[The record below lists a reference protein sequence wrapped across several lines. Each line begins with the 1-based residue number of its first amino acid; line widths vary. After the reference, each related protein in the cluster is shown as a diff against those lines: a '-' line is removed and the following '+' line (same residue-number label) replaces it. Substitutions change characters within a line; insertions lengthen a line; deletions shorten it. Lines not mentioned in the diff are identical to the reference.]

1 MTVRKTYRGPA
12 GKINGATCRGVA
24 CLRTRFLSEW
34 KMVTGAILI
43 LCLAAAF
50 ACPAPAARIKDIA
63 VIAGVRDNQ
72 LIGYGLVVGLDG
84 TGDKIDNGFTDQALT
99 NMLSRQGL
107 SMRGK
112 SLESDNVAAVMLTA
126 ALPPFVKQGSRIDVM
141 VSSIGDAESLLGGT
155 LLMSPLRGADG
166 RVYAVAQGSV
176 IIGGF
181 SVGGAGGGVSKNHA
195 TVGRIPNG
203 ASVEREL
210 SYDFAARRE
219 FTINLHAADFTT
231 CRNMEQIINQSI
243 SGVTARVVDA
253 SSVTVAMNGGY
264 PGDIIDL
271 VSSVEG
277 LDVSVDTPAVVVL
290 NEKTGTI
297 VMGENV
303 RISTVAIAHGNLSI
317 QIKEEQSVS
326 QPLPFSPEA
335 PAGSAPTELESGAV
349 VAPGGQTVVTTD
361 TSIGVT
367 EEKKQMQVVPA
378 GVTIREVVAA
388 LNAIGATPRDLIV
401 ILQTIKAAGALQA
414 ELEIL

>member
-1 MTVRKTYRGPA
+1 MTVRKTHRETSRE
-12 GKINGATCRGVA
+12 INGTVHRGGEYGRV
-24 CLRTRFLSEW
+24 RFLPGW
-34 KMVTGAILI
+34 KRVTGAVFILF
-43 LCLAAAF
+43 LVTVLASS
-50 ACPAPAARIKDIA
+50 APAARIKDIA
-63 VIAGVRDNQ
+63 EIAGVRDNQ
-72 LIGYGLVVGLDG
+72 LVGYGLIVGLDG

-112 SLESDNVAAVMLTA
+112 SLKSENVAAVMLTA
-126 ALPPFVKQGSRIDVM
+126 VLPPFVKQGSRIDVM

-155 LLMSPLRGADG
+155 LLMSSLRGADG

-181 SVGGAGGGVSKNHA
+181 SVGGTGSGASKNHA

-210 SYDFAARRE
+210 AYDFTARRE
-219 FTINLHAADFTT
+219 FTINLHTADFTT
-231 CRNMEQIINQSI
+231 CRNMEQIINRAVA
-243 SGVTARVVDA
+243 GVMARVIDA
-253 SSVTVAMNGGY
+253 SSVTVAMTDTY
-264 PGDIIDL
+264 QGDIIDL

-277 LDVSVDTPAVVVL
+277 LEVIIDTPAVVVL

-303 RISTVAIAHGNLSI
+303 RISTVAVAHGNLSI

-335 PAGSAPTELESGAV
+335 PAGGTPTELESGAV

-361 TSIGVT
+361 TSVGVT
-367 EEKKQMQVVPA
+367 EEKKQIQVVPA